1 MEKPD
6 RRPVSLAGLSLIG
19 AGAALGLALSMP
31 AAASSPDA
39 PRPAKSDSAGVVE
52 RDRLDR

>member
-19 AGAALGLALSMP
+19 AGAILGLTLAAP
-31 AAASSPDA
+31 ATAAPAES
-39 PRPAKSDSAGVVE
+39 PRPVACPAVE
-52 RDRLDR
+52 RDRPQ